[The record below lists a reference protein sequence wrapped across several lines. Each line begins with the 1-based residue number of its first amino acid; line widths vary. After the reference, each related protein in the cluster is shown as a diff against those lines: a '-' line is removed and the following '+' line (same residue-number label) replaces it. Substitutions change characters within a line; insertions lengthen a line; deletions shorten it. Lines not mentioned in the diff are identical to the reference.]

1 MVPVRPVVVNV
12 PLYVQC
18 PCCCELFTKSTVI
31 VIAEPLCVTLSVSK
45 MSRPLV
51 PGHVATMPPR
61 YLPVRFDARSEKR
74 EICLFTVTPPTLYVR
89 LPELA
94 ELNETVMV
102 PTVECVTEAEF
113 HGAP

>member
-1 MVPVRPVVVNV
+1 MDPVRPVVVSV
-12 PLYVQC
+12 PLYVQW
-18 PCCCELFTKSTVI
+18 PCWLELFRKSIVI
-31 VIAEPLCVTLSVSK
+31 VVAEPFCVTLSVSK

-61 YLPVRFDARSEKR
+61 YFPVRFDARSEKR

-94 ELNETVMV
+94 ELKLTVIV

-113 HGAP
+113 QVVP